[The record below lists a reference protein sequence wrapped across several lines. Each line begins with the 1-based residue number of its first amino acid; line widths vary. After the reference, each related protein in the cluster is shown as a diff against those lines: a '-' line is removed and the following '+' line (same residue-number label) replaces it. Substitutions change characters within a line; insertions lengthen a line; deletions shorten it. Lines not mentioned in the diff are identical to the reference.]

1 MSCVERTV
9 VEIIYPGLNLTKKA
23 MPVRLGNNLRD
34 LVLVSATFLLSVTKH
49 LTKIN
54 VMAGLF
60 WLAVLGY
67 CPGWWK
73 GMVVG
78 A

>member
-1 MSCVERTV
+1 MRGKNSCGDYLPRAESYQESHAREVGKQSQST
-9 VEIIYPGLNLTKKA
+9 
-23 MPVRLGNNLRD
+23 D

-67 CPGWWK
+67 CPGRWK
-73 GMVVG
+73 GVVVG